1 MKILYKNKKLEKVCS
16 SLKEMKKKFD
26 INVAEKLNNTL
37 VFIDSANDMN
47 DLYLK
52 PSFNLHPLKGDRE
65 GQFSIYIGKTF
76 GYRIIFVPLDEKEKE
91 LKNIDILEYKKIK
104 IIKIE
109 GVSNHY
115 A

>member
-26 INVAEKLNNTL
+26 INVAEKLNNAL
-37 VFIDSANDMN
+37 IFIESANDMN
-47 DLYLK
+47 DLYVK

-65 GQFSIYIGKTF
+65 GQFSIYLGKIL
-76 GYRIIFVPLDEKEKE
+76 GYRIIFIPLDENEKE
-91 LKNIDILEYKKIK
+91 FKNINTLDYKKIK
-104 IIKIE
+104 ILKIE
-109 GVSNHY
+109 EVSNHY